1 MENSIEFFLNTH
13 LEWSISHQ
21 DFVITVLRVC
31 AIPNKCFPVFSAE
44 VSEGNSDGEVGK
56 S

>member
-21 DFVITVLRVC
+21 DFVITGTPKLNGLLRS
-31 AIPNKCFPVFSAE
+31 NR
-44 VSEGNSDGEVGK
+44 
-56 S
+56 